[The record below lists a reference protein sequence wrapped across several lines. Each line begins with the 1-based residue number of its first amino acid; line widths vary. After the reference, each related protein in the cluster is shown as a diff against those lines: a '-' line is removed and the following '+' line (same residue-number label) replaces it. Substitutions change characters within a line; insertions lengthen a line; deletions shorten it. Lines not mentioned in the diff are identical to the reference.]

1 MHSSRQ
7 GITTGKYKT
16 KAIQADLGIFTHI
29 PAYSDI
35 SGIFKY
41 IQNSGKFR
49 TRRVFRTMAN
59 SEPDAYS
66 EPSYMQKPGLIR
78 TLVCSKIWHI
88 QNQRHIHDPDLFRT
102 QIFRTIVYS
111 EPQNIFGK

>member
-7 GITTGKYKT
+7 GITMGKYKT

-49 TRRVFRTMAN
+49 TRRIFRTFVY
-59 SEPDAYS
+59 SETWLNQDPGLFKNLAYS
-66 EPSYMQKPGLIR
+66 EPE
-78 TLVCSKIWHI
+78 T
-88 QNQRHIHDPDLFRT
+88 
-102 QIFRTIVYS
+102 YS
-111 EPQNIFGK
+111 